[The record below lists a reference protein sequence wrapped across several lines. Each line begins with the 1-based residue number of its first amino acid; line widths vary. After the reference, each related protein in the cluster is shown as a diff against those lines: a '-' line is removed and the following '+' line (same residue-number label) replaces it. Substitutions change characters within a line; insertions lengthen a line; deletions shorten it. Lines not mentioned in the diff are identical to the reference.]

1 MSDTLDTR
9 ACRAKQVAAESSPA
23 SQESMW
29 EAMTIWFVGDFDGL
43 PVYLD
48 VRHDGHG
55 LWANIERK
63 HVCTG
68 SFQALCQ
75 KLHESAL

>member
-1 MSDTLDTR
+1 
-9 ACRAKQVAAESSPA
+9 
-23 SQESMW
+23 MW